1 MNESIIA
8 AIVIGIVFFG
18 FKFLQMR
25 LYKNDGNDMKKL
37 FRETLLVSISVFLGN
52 FVISQFSTLVE
63 TIEKVPNVF
72 TNDPDF

>member
-1 MNESIIA
+1 MSESIIA
-8 AIVIGIVFFG
+8 ALVIGIVFFG

-25 LYKNDGNDMKKL
+25 LYKGEGNNLKKL

-63 TIEKVPNVF
+63 NIEKVPSVF